1 MKLQKLAWYAKVWTL
16 VAGGHFIDAEFEK
29 WTSGPVNYQVYMKY
43 QEYGA
48 APIRRQAYDAVV
60 VDDDARDILCFIVDN
75 YVDIPALSLSAMI
88 HCEDPWICANDNEL
102 IKNDDIIAY
111 YSQQSFAKNFL
122 QDHDGDNKSF
132 YVIRS
137 NAWHAFTMDM
147 DKQESDTFATYASPE
162 EFREYREKAGRD
174 FSAFLNEVKKTI
186 TLDDAL

>member
-1 MKLQKLAWYAKVWTL
+1 MQ
-16 VAGGHFIDAEFEK
+16 
-29 WTSGPVNYQVYMKY
+29 
-43 QEYGA
+43 
-48 APIRRQAYDAVV
+48 
-60 VDDDARDILCFIVDN
+60 
-75 YVDIPALSLSAMI
+75 
-88 HCEDPWICANDNEL
+88 
-102 IKNDDIIAY
+102 
-111 YSQQSFAKNFL
+111 KNFL

-132 YVIRS
+132 YVIQS